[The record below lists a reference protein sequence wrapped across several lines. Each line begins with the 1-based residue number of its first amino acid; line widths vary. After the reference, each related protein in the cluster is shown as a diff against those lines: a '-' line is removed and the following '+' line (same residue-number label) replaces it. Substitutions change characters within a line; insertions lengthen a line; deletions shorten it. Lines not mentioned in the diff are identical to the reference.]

1 MLPRIRRPEVVEAA
15 DAKPHLP
22 VTMPVAIQECP
33 VMLRRIQEAKEMPT
47 TVKAGCS
54 RFPCNWSV
62 VREQIGH
69 IESDTD
75 LGSAWLQVVNTIEL
89 EIAGRHDIVG
99 DRVLR
104 YLTPP
109 SVDVELAAFKG
120 APEDRRESGHG
131 CVYAW
136 RVAARWARHIRRMSE
151 YMDTLIHLICNVGIS
166 ASVEK
171 E

>member
-1 MLPRIRRPEVVEAA
+1 MGHANWMCGGDFNNSPDDVGTDWLHSIGGLVAASRATTCRQTPPGTVIDYFLVGAAMLPRIRRPEVVEAA

-33 VMLRRIQEAKEMPT
+33 VMLRKIQEAKEMPT

-62 VREQIGH
+62 VREQIAH
-69 IESDTD
+69 IESDDD

-99 DRVLR
+99 EHVLR
-104 YLTPP
+104 YLTPS
-109 SVDVELAAFKG
+109 SVDMEL
-120 APEDRRESGHG
+120 
-131 CVYAW
+131 V
-136 RVAARWARHIRRMSE
+136 
-151 YMDTLIHLICNVGIS
+151 
-166 ASVEK
+166 
-171 E
+171 